1 MTLQYFTLQD
11 NQYVADCMPFFHD
24 GVFRLFYLVDKGH
37 HTDLKGLGGH
47 QWAQASSRDLVHWE
61 HHGLAIAITQEG
73 EGSICTGSVF
83 FHEGTYYA
91 FYATRMSDRT
101 EHLSL
106 ATSRDGIHFEKTD
119 QCNLGRAAAE
129 AGRPGQSRTMDC
141 VPNPFASPPPGYRP
155 RDYRDPH
162 VFLGDDGLFHL
173 LVTAWLERSP
183 VAGRGG
189 CLGHL
194 VSGDLKNWE
203 QRDPF
208 FAPGLPE
215 PPECPECFSWNGWHY
230 LVFSNGGQARYRMSR
245 GPMGPWTRPP
255 VETLDGPAS
264 RVMKTASFGAGRR
277 IGVAWLGTRQGN
289 RDDGSF
295 EFGGNALFRE
305 IVQHPDGTLGAKF
318 PDEMVPRGAPARAVQ
333 IEPWGPGAEVDG
345 RKVRIDARHGLAV
358 AACRGVANN
367 ARLKIRVN
375 PLSPLAGFGLRF
387 RANHAGTFDS
397 GYDLN
402 FAPYEAA
409 ARLNQQRIT
418 TVDGLDRPLDLE
430 IILKDD
436 IIDVCIDGR
445 RTLVDRCPERQGETM
460 LLYGQDGEVA
470 FEIAEMESL

>member
-24 GVFRLFYLVDKGH
+24 GVFRLFYLVDQGH

-61 HHGLAIAITQEG
+61 RHDGLSIAITHER

-83 FHEGTYYA
+83 FHDGTYYA
-91 FYATRMSDRT
+91 FYATRMSDRG
-101 EHLSL
+101 EHLSV
-106 ATSRDGIHFEKTD
+106 ATSRDGVHFEKT
-119 QCNLGRAAAE
+119 E
-129 AGRPGQSRTMDC
+129 
-141 VPNPFASPPPGYRP
+141 PNPFASPPAGYHP
-155 RDYRDPH
+155 FHYRDPH
-162 VFLGDDGLFHL
+162 VFQDADGLFHL
-173 LVTAWLERSP
+173 LVTAWIEQSP
-183 VAGRGG
+183 VPGRGG

-194 VSGDLKNWE
+194 VSKDLAHWE
-203 QRDPF
+203 HREPF
-208 FAPGLPE
+208 FAPSLPE
-215 PPECPECFSWNGWHY
+215 PPECPEHFFWNGWYY
-230 LVFSNGGQARYRMSR
+230 LVFSNSGQARYRMSR
-245 GPMGPWTRPP
+245 GALGPWTRPK
-255 VETLDGPAS
+255 VETLDGPAA
-264 RVMKTASFGAGRR
+264 RVMKTAAFPSAVNSGPDRGANRR

-289 RDDGSF
+289 RDDGPF

-305 IVQHPDGTLGAKF
+305 IIQYPDGTLGAKF
-318 PDEMVPRGAPARAVQ
+318 PAEMVPRGVADLAIQ

-345 RKVRIDARHGLAV
+345 RNVRIDARHGLAV
-358 AACRGVANN
+358 AACRGIAHN

-375 PLSPLAGFGLRF
+375 PLSSLAGFGLRL
-387 RANHAGTFDS
+387 RADQAGTFDS

-409 ARLNQQRIT
+409 ARLNQQRIAA
-418 TVDGLDRPLDLE
+418 VEGLDRPLDLE

-445 RTLVDRCPERQGETM
+445 RTLTDRCPERRGQTM

-470 FEIAEMESL
+470 FEIAQAVSL